1 MTTVTPVP
9 QFVDSSGRRIFTLYF
24 PAASAGDSSVLL
36 IPPFADEMNKSRRMY
51 SELARKLS
59 SENYNVL
66 MFDFYGTGDSDGL
79 LEEASWQH
87 WLDDIKSCLS
97 HLHDKVSGGVSLV
110 AMRTGALLAAEY
122 LNSSEAEINK
132 LLLWQ
137 PVIDGKVF
145 FNQFMRLRLASSM
158 MSGDKDKETSKDL
171 KAILDAGESLEIA
184 GYMITPS
191 LANSLEAASLK
202 NMDAKSDINIAWF
215 DVVADEQKEAP
226 LMNRKLVELW
236 QQAGMKVEHNKVV
249 GMAFW
254 SSTEIVEIPTL
265 LDHSIQFL
273 TSNGAG

>member
-1 MTTVTPVP
+1 MSSVTPVP
-9 QFVDSSGRRIFTLYF
+9 QFIDSSGRRIFTLYF
-24 PAASAGDSSVLL
+24 PAVSAGNASVLL

-59 SENYNVL
+59 QNNLNVL

-79 LEEASWQH
+79 LEETSWQL
-87 WLDDIKSCLS
+87 WLDDIKHCLS
-97 HLHDKVSGGVSLV
+97 HLCDKVNGGVSLM

-122 LNSSEAEINK
+122 LNTSEAEINK

-137 PVIDGKVF
+137 PVIDGKMF

-158 MSGDKDKETSKDL
+158 MSGDKGKETSKDL
-171 KAILDAGESLEIA
+171 KALLDAGESLEIA
-184 GYMITPS
+184 GYMITPG

-202 NMDAKSDINIAWF
+202 NMAVKPDIDVAWF
-215 DVVADEQKEAP
+215 DVVADEQKDAP
-226 LMNRKLVELW
+226 LINRKLVEQW
-236 QQAGMKVEHNKVV
+236 QQAGMKVEHGKVA

-254 SSTEIVEIPTL
+254 SSTEIVEIPAL
-265 LDHSIQFL
+265 LDYSVQFL